1 MSLDA
6 ILVKIVF
13 YGGCWFKE
21 ALASIPGLPKVLVTS
36 SEAVLFY
43 CRVWYYLLTVFCC
56 YEAVWWEDCRDLRRT
71 SFCIKLD
78 FKVAVAGVPGPP
90 HNE

>member
-13 YGGCWFKE
+13 SRGFWCKE
-21 ALASIPGLPKVLVTS
+21 ALASMPGLRDDLVTS
-36 SEAVLFY
+36 SVAVRFY
-43 CRVWYYLLTVFCC
+43 GKVWYSLLTVFCC
-56 YEAVWWEDCRDLRRT
+56 YEALCWEDCRDLRRT

-78 FKVAVAGVPGPP
+78 FKVAVAGVPP